1 MISYKAERFLLEN
14 SFNFCMLVCSYDLCS
29 FLLGNERFGEIVTCE
44 LVFRGLL
51 IYVSMYVNR
60 DVV

>member
-44 LVFRGLL
+44 LVFRGLRK
-51 IYVSMYVNR
+51 YVC
-60 DVV
+60 